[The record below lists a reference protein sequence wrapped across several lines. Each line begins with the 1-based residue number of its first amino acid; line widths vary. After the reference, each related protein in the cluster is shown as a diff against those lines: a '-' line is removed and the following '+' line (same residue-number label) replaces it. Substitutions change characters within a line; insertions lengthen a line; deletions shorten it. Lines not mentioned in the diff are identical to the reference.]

1 MIRRPPRSTRTDTLF
16 PYTTLFRSN
25 VADGLV
31 ELRLALRARLC
42 DLEALDGRLAAGRVD
57 LAVDRA
63 LQPLHF
69 PQRVGHRYV
78 GEQRVVPAQRARL
91 VLVEGREVGEDPVA
105 AAHARDHAQVRRH
118 LAEPLRAVLLGH
130 GDADLLAEL
139 GAGEVEVV
147 H

>member
-1 MIRRPPRSTRTDTLF
+1 MRISDWSSDVCSSDLGRFAGVLQESG
-16 PYTTLFRSN
+16 N

-91 VLVEGREVGEDPVA
+91 VLVEGREVGEIGSA
-105 AAHARDHAQVRRH
+105 SCRDSVGQYV
-118 LAEPLRAVLLGH
+118 
-130 GDADLLAEL
+130 
-139 GAGEVEVV
+139 
-147 H
+147 